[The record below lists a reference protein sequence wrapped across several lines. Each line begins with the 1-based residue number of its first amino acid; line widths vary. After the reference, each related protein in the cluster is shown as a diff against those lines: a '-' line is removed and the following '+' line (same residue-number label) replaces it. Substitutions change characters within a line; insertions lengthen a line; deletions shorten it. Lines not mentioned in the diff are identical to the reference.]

1 MDTDH
6 LGDFMADWTGGATG
20 AISGASAGA
29 TVAGP
34 VGAVAGGVIGGVAGL
49 FGNKKKKK
57 KKLSAYD
64 KQQQKLYE
72 EEHQALHG
80 EGPFADLY
88 NYDPEAAN
96 DVFNRNVADPA
107 YRKYKEDLAPGI
119 TGQFRSQGLM
129 NSSYVGDA
137 LTKLARDI
145 QENIDAKRAQY
156 MYDQEKES
164 KQAKRQAIQN
174 IQGRQTFAYDTAAQ
188 SGGFDINKVLD
199 SISPEMLQDVKNYF
213 GKKQGAKDATSSTG

>member
-1 MDTDH
+1 MP
-6 LGDFMADWTGGATG
+6 DWTSGATG
-20 AISGASAGA
+20 AMGGASAGMS
-29 TVAGP
+29 VGGP
-34 VGAVAGGVIGGVAGL
+34 AGAVVGGIVGGAAGL
-49 FGNKKKKK
+49 FGGKKKKK
-57 KKLSAYD
+57 KKVSAYD
-64 KQQQKLYE
+64 KKQQQLYE

-88 NYDPEAAN
+88 NYNADAAN

-145 QENIDAKRAQY
+145 QENVDAKRAQY
-156 MYDQEKES
+156 MYDQEKET

-174 IQGRQTFAYDTAAQ
+174 IQGRSTFAYDT
-188 SGGFDINKVLD
+188 SGDGGGGFDINKVLD
-199 SISPEMLQDVKNYF
+199 SITPEMISQAKDYF
-213 GKKQGAKDATSSTG
+213 GKKPAAKV